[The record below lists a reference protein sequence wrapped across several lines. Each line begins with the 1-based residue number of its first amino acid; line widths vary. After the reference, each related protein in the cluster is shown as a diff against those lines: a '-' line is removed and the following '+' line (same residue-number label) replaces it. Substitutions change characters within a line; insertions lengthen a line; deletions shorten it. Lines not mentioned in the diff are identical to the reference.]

1 MMAKTSSCSLGPTLS
16 LFNTSLRCPATT
28 SKSPAVMPR
37 PWCASLAGRLI
48 TLHGPPVTL
57 NNRFLFFLL
66 ELCPSIITHPDKEL
80 VDALISKETVRELV
94 YDDRYSVIAAEA
106 FIKRFCVDCVRS
118 PTRKRRKHDQRR
130 GQNGESAQ
138 ASMRIVNHRRSSY
151 AEMSA
156 VLAEFG
162 FELNGRL
169 VSDRGV
175 EASPIVDLVD
185 EDADVAWHLLDWLV
199 GLAIDL
205 FGLERLH

>member
-1 MMAKTSSCSLGPTLS
+1 MRS
-16 LFNTSLRCPATT
+16 
-28 SKSPAVMPR
+28 R
-37 PWCASLAGRLI
+37 P
-48 TLHGPPVTL
+48 
-57 NNRFLFFLL
+57 
-66 ELCPSIITHPDKEL
+66 
-80 VDALISKETVRELV
+80 
-94 YDDRYSVIAAEA
+94 
-106 FIKRFCVDCVRS
+106 
-118 PTRKRRKHDQRR
+118 
-130 GQNGESAQ
+130 
-138 ASMRIVNHRRSSY
+138 SY

-185 EDADVAWHLLDWLV
+185 EDADVASRLLDWLV